1 MKNFA
6 EVIESELSAAIM
18 NKDIEAVKRFSFI
31 ISNKIEDE
39 DNEIK
44 SDIKILAEVM
54 KKGFDDINLRFED
67 MNKRVED
74 INNRFEHMN
83 NRFND
88 FNLRFEVISK
98 KFNMMFRF
106 MSIGFSVVT
115 ILIVIFKFVR

>member
-74 INNRFEHMN
+74 INNRF
-83 NRFND
+83 ND